1 MTAPRYTAAELQVL
15 RTLSVPTLA
24 NALETFKV
32 TRPNEGCCGSAMH
45 CRFPA
50 LPIMVGY
57 AVTSRVATDMPLGK
71 ILRGIDEHAYWDFVA
86 QHPGPKIAVCK
97 DVDDPPCGAMWG
109 EFNSNVHKALGCE
122 GAIVDG
128 AVRDLDGV
136 EKLGFRFFSR
146 HVHPSHGNGVFI
158 DYGAPVRID
167 GLDISTGDLLVADQH
182 GVLRIPESVPIEEL
196 AETAREI
203 DRLEGEVFAFCRSS
217 AFSVEGLKSLDAS
230 VMKRWP
236 DPRHGQVPQ
245 GQRHH

>member
-1 MTAPRYTAAELQVL
+1 MRESYYSAAELQVL
-15 RTLSVPTLA
+15 RALSVPTLA

-32 TRPNEGCCGSAMH
+32 TNPNDGCCDSSIL

-57 AVTSRVATDMPLGK
+57 AVTSKVTTDQPMGK
-71 ILRGIDEHAYWDFVA
+71 AMRGIDEHAYWDFVA
-86 QHPGPKIAVCK
+86 GLPGPKIAVCR
-97 DVDDPPCGAMWG
+97 DVDTPVHGAMWG

-146 HVHPSHGNGVFI
+146 HVHPSHGNGLFI
-158 DYGAPVRID
+158 DYGGSVRIG
-167 GLDISTGDLLVADQH
+167 GLEIATGDLLVADQH
-182 GVLRIPESVPIEEL
+182 GIMRIPESVPLKEL

-203 DRLEGEVFAFCRSS
+203 DRLESEVFALCKSPS
-217 AFSVEGLKSLDAS
+217 FSVNDLKALDAS

-236 DPRHGQVPQ
+236 DPLRGRAPQ